1 MLYLYVIITR
11 CFIFSKKIHEEHMNP
26 PLNTDLVD
34 KAIILATKAHGGT
47 QRRGKGFPYIIHPLE
62 ALAIVATMTNDAEML
77 AAAVL
82 HDCIE
87 DTDITFSDIER
98 DFGERVA
105 RLVMSE
111 TDVEESVSGRPLT
124 WQERKLRDMV
134 KLSVAPRDEKIV
146 AMGDKLSNM
155 RAIARDYAEKGDEVW
170 QIFCVKDKATH
181 AWRYKGLRDA
191 FAELSDTSAFREFD
205 MLVRRI
211 FGD

>member
-1 MLYLYVIITR
+1 MQKHPYSL
-11 CFIFSKKIHEEHMNP
+11 IFLMHEEIKMNP
-26 PLNTDLVD
+26 SLNTDLVD
-34 KAIILATKAHGGT
+34 KAIIYATKAHGGT
-47 QRRGKGFPYIIHPLE
+47 QRRGKGFPYIVHPLE

-87 DTDITFSDIER
+87 DTDVTLCDIESE
-98 DFGERVA
+98 FGSRVA

-111 TDVEESVSGRPLT
+111 TDVKESVDGRPLT
-124 WQERKLRDMV
+124 WRERKQRDMDN
-134 KLSVAPRDEKIV
+134 LRRAPRDEKIV

-155 RAIARDYAEKGDEVW
+155 RAIARDYAEKGDDVW
-170 QIFCVKDKATH
+170 QIFHEKDKATH

-191 FAELSDTSAFREFD
+191 FAALSDTCAFQEFD
-205 MLVRRI
+205 CLVKRV